1 MDAREPH
8 RVVSV
13 CARPSSRPLVERLWL
28 RASKGAHDEIL
39 FNPQEGIAARAAE
52 PINKLSNCQRLVRA
66 RAPLASNWAASAAPI
81 QYP

>member
-13 CARPSSRPLVERLWL
+13 CARPSSWPLVERSWL
-28 RASKGAHDEIL
+28 RASKGVHDAIL
-39 FNPQEGIAARAAE
+39 FNRHEGIAARAAE
-52 PINKLSNCQRLVRA
+52 PINKLSDCQWLVRA
-66 RAPLASNWAASAAPI
+66 RAPLTSNWAASTAPI